1 MRPKLTFNDS
11 IWNAYEL
18 KDIVSFSKGKNVSL
32 DIVTE
37 TGFPAMMYGDIYIKY
52 DTFFNKV
59 DYCIPIEL
67 SKDSTIIDKNTILMT
82 CTGETAIDIG
92 KSICYLGETP
102 ICIGGDILALKC
114 TDNTDA
120 KFLCLQLNTYDKI
133 KERARLSQ
141 GHSVVHLYQHHIEK
155 SKIYKPDLATQ
166 TKIATFLNLYYK
178 KIELQKKK
186 IEQLNKLFTKAIDK
200 ISHLIDKKIQFYQCY
215 VKASEGGTPSTSC
228 PEYYENGNVPFVKIE
243 DLYKKY
249 IYNTQAF
256 ITEVGLKKSSAW
268 LIPINSIIYSNG
280 ATIGEISLN
289 KIEVAT
295 KQGILGIVP
304 KKFILSEF
312 LYYYMKTEYFRR
324 EICKITTHGTMMCAY
339 LKDIDKINLYI
350 PDINTQQYVVNK
362 LNTIYTKIELEKQK
376 LKAMEKYKRGLLQQ
390 LFV

>member
-92 KSICYLGETP
+92 KSVCYLGETP

-155 SKIYKPDLATQ
+155 SKIYKPDIATQ

-178 KIELQKKK
+178 KIELQRNKVKKFINFK
-186 IEQLNKLFTKAIDK
+186 HHVIKSVINNKGDKYQLCELCQINKGQQLNKLNMLECRQYKVYNGG
-200 ISHLIDKKIQFYQCY
+200 ISYSGYTNKFNTNENTISI
-215 VKASEGGTPSTSC
+215 SEGGNSC
-228 PEYYENGNVPFVKIE
+228 GFVNFINEKFWSGGHNYTLSNLKINTKY
-243 DLYKKY
+243 LY
-249 IYNTQAF
+249 
-256 ITEVGLKKSSAW
+256 
-268 LIPINSIIYSNG
+268 
-280 ATIGEISLN
+280 
-289 KIEVAT
+289 
-295 KQGILGIVP
+295 
-304 KKFILSEF
+304 FILKSCQEDI
-312 LYYYMKTEYFRR
+312 MKLRVGSGLPNIQKSALEKFQVFI
-324 EICKITTHGTMMCAY
+324 EKNN
-339 LKDIDKINLYI
+339 LSINLC
-350 PDINTQQYVVNK
+350 
-362 LNTIYTKIELEKQK
+362 LFELLEKKNVLEQQK
-376 LKAMEKYKRGLLQQ
+376 LELLEKYKQGLLQKM
-390 LFV
+390 FI

>member
-92 KSICYLGETP
+92 KSVCYLGETP

-114 TDNTDA
+114 TDNTNA

-155 SKIYKPDLATQ
+155 SKIYKPDIATQ

-186 IEQLNKLFTKAIDK
+186 IEQYKIKFINLFKFLLSNLKLFEVKPLGSLCEITTGKLDANAMVNNGKYKFFTCAKEVYNIDK
-200 ISHLIDKKIQFYQCY
+200 FAFDTEALLIS
-215 VKASEGGTPSTSC
+215 G
-228 PEYYENGNVPFVKIE
+228 
-243 DLYKKY
+243 
-249 IYNTQAF
+249 
-256 ITEVGLKKSSAW
+256 
-268 LIPINSIIYSNG
+268 NG
-280 ATIGEISLN
+280 ANVGYIHYFKGKFNAYQRTYILDSFADNIQYIKMYLEINLPKRIKAEKNEGNTPYIVLSTLTEMN
-289 KIEVAT
+289 
-295 KQGILGIVP
+295 ILVP
-304 KKFILSEF
+304 AKDIQDRLSE
-312 LYYYMKTEYFRR
+312 
-324 EICKITTHGTMMCAY
+324 CY
-339 LKDIDKINLYI
+339 LLFNQKINLE
-350 PDINTQQYVVNK
+350 Q
-362 LNTIYTKIELEKQK
+362 QK
-376 LKAMEKYKRGLLQQ
+376 LELLEKYKQGLLQK
-390 LFV
+390 LFI

>member
-92 KSICYLGETP
+92 KSVCYLGETP

-141 GHSVVHLYQHHIEK
+141 GHSVVHLYQHHLEK
-155 SKIYKPDLATQ
+155 SKIYKPDIATQ

-178 KIELQKKK
+178 KIELQRKKVDLLK
-186 IEQLNKLFTKAIDK
+186 LQRHQIINTIFKFDDKVNYIKLNKLLNQ
-200 ISHLIDKKIQFYQCY
+200 ISIKNKNNLDVPVLSVSNKFGFIPQSEQF
-215 VKASEGGTPSTSC
+215 E
-228 PEYYENGNVPFVKIE
+228 E
-243 DLYKKY
+243 
-249 IYNTQAF
+249 
-256 ITEVGLKKSSAW
+256 
-268 LIPINSIIYSNG
+268 
-280 ATIGEISLN
+280 
-289 KIEVAT
+289 EVA
-295 KQGILGIVP
+295 
-304 KKFILSEF
+304 S
-312 LYYYMKTEYFRR
+312 
-324 EICKITTHGTMMCAY
+324 
-339 LKDIDKINLYI
+339 DDKSNYKL
-350 PDINTQQYVVNK
+350 VK
-362 LNTIYTKIELEKQK
+362 LN
-376 LKAMEKYKRGLLQQ
+376 
-390 LFV
+390 

>member
-1 MRPKLTFNDS
+1 MRPKLSFNDS
-11 IWNAYEL
+11 IWNTYEL

-52 DTFFNKV
+52 DTFFDNV

-67 SKDSTIIDKNTILMT
+67 SIDSTIIDKNTILMT
-82 CTGETAIDIG
+82 CTGETSIDIG
-92 KSICYLGETP
+92 KSVCYLGETP

-155 SKIYKPDLATQ
+155 SKIYKPDIVTQ

-186 IEQLNKLFTKAIDK
+186 IEQLEKLSFDALFTHKYDGKTHKLEQILTEVNERTTQNNQYEVISSTKAGLYYQKDYFNKEIASEDNSGYK
-200 ISHLIDKKIQFYQCY
+200 ILKLNQVVISPQNLWLGNINYNDSIEIGIVSPSYRIFNINQGFNKTFISHLLKSKRAKYDYMISSEQG
-215 VKASEGGTPSTSC
+215 ASVVRRNLNMELFN
-228 PEYYENGNVPFVKIE
+228 E
-243 DLYKKY
+243 
-249 IYNTQAF
+249 
-256 ITEVGLKKSSAW
+256 
-268 LIPINSIIYSNG
+268 IIF
-280 ATIGEISLN
+280 T
-289 KIEVAT
+289 
-295 KQGILGIVP
+295 
-304 KKFILSEF
+304 
-312 LYYYMKTEYFRR
+312 
-324 EICKITTHGTMMCAY
+324 
-339 LKDIDKINLYI
+339 I
-350 PDINTQQYVVNK
+350 PDIQTQDYIAQQLVLINNK
-362 LNTIYTKIELEKQK
+362 INLEKQK
-376 LKAMEKYKRGLLQQ
+376 LEAMEKYKQGLLQQ

>member
-92 KSICYLGETP
+92 KSVCYLGETP

-155 SKIYKPDLATQ
+155 SKIYKPDIATQ

-186 IEQLNKLFTKAIDK
+186 IEQLEKLSFDALFTHKYEGKTYKLEQVLTEVNERTTQNNQYEVISSTKAGLYYQKDYFNKEIASEDNTGYKILKLNQVVISPQNLWLGNINYNDK
-200 ISHLIDKKIQFYQCY
+200 IEIGIVSPSYRIFNINQGFNKTFISHLLKSKRAMYDYMISSEQG
-215 VKASEGGTPSTSC
+215 ASVVRR
-228 PEYYENGNVPFVKIE
+228 NLNIE
-243 DLYKKY
+243 LF
-249 IYNTQAF
+249 N
-256 ITEVGLKKSSAW
+256 E
-268 LIPINSIIYSNG
+268 II
-280 ATIGEISLN
+280 
-289 KIEVAT
+289 
-295 KQGILGIVP
+295 
-304 KKFILSEF
+304 F
-312 LYYYMKTEYFRR
+312 M
-324 EICKITTHGTMMCAY
+324 
-339 LKDIDKINLYI
+339 I
-350 PDINTQQYVVNK
+350 PDIETQNHIAHQLVLINNK
-362 LNTIYTKIELEKQK
+362 INLEKQK
-376 LKAMEKYKRGLLQQ
+376 LEAMEKYKQGLLQQ

>member
-11 IWNAYEL
+11 IWNVYEL

-59 DYCIPIEL
+59 DYCISIEL

-92 KSICYLGETP
+92 KSVCYLGETP

-114 TDNTDA
+114 TDNTNA

-155 SKIYKPDLATQ
+155 SKIYKPDIATQ

-178 KIELQKKK
+178 KIELQRKKVNLLK
-186 IEQLNKLFTKAIDK
+186 LQKNQIINTIFKFDDKVNYIKLNKLLNQISIKNKNNLDVPILSVSNKFGFIPQSEQFEEEVASDDKSNYKLVKLNQFAYNPARINVGSIAKLIDPYTCGQISPMYVCFECDSTLNSDYFGYYLQSSTFKKEMQKRLEGSVRMCLTFESLCNIK
-200 ISHLIDKKIQFYQCY
+200 ISLQELSKQLLVVDKLKKIDL
-215 VKASEGGTPSTSC
+215 
-228 PEYYENGNVPFVKIE
+228 KI
-243 DLYKKY
+243 K
-249 IYNTQAF
+249 
-256 ITEVGLKKSSAW
+256 TEV
-268 LIPINSIIYSNG
+268 
-280 ATIGEISLN
+280 
-289 KIEVAT
+289 T
-295 KQGILGIVP
+295 KL
-304 KKFILSEF
+304 L
-312 LYYYMKTEYFRR
+312 L
-324 EICKITTHGTMMCAY
+324 
-339 LKDIDKINLYI
+339 L
-350 PDINTQQYVVNK
+350 
-362 LNTIYTKIELEKQK
+362 
-376 LKAMEKYKRGLLQQ
+376 EKYKQGLLQKM
-390 LFV
+390 FI